1 MAYVGS
7 SQNIKKRFVC
17 HHSFLKKGKHHCAYL
32 QNSFKLHGSENF
44 DFRILAECK
53 TREEAQ
59 EIEQAMLDTWY
70 DNFYNASRRA
80 DHLHRLGRPLSALTK
95 EKISAKNK
103 GTFRSPEQ
111 RKLISDS
118 LKKRYQ
124 EGMKSPQLG
133 KKHSAEAKAK
143 IKAKRAL
150 QKSSSK
156 GNIASPETRL
166 KQSLAKIGNRLRA
179 KTVCTDTACFFDVNF
194 AAKHYQVS
202 TPTFRKMMQ
211 KNGWSFL

>member
-1 MAYVGS
+1 VIGVYAIVNTKTRMAYVGS

-17 HHSFLKKGKHHCAYL
+17 HHSFLKKGKHHCAY
-32 QNSFKLHGSENF
+32 
-44 DFRILAECK
+44 
-53 TREEAQ
+53 
-59 EIEQAMLDTWY
+59 
-70 DNFYNASRRA
+70 
-80 DHLHRLGRPLSALTK
+80 
-95 EKISAKNK
+95 
-103 GTFRSPEQ
+103 
-111 RKLISDS
+111 
-118 LKKRYQ
+118 
-124 EGMKSPQLG
+124 
-133 KKHSAEAKAK
+133 
-143 IKAKRAL
+143 L